1 MGRPPRHSQGGALV
15 ALCVVV
21 LALAAAAAAFGWHAL
36 GKPLPLPR
44 SPYDFDVRSGASLA
58 TVARDLTRAGVL
70 PHPAWLTLYARV
82 EGVDR
87 TIKAGSYEIADGIT
101 LRDLLGK
108 LTQGD
113 VTQTSLTIVE
123 GTTFAQLKAALRA
136 DDGIDKTVVDLP
148 DADLLA
154 RLGVARPSAEGLF
167 FPDTYFFAR
176 HTSDAAILKRA
187 ARMLE
192 ARLAAG
198 WAARAPDL
206 PLATPYDALIL
217 ASIVEKETGHPA
229 DRPLVAS
236 VFVNRL
242 RIGMPLQSDPTVI
255 YGMGATFDGNLHKRD
270 LAADTPYNTY
280 TRAGLP
286 PTPIALAS
294 QASLDAVLHPPATRY
309 LYFVSRGDGRSQ
321 FSATLEEHN
330 GAVAKFQKG
339 GARATP

>member
-1 MGRPPRHSQGGALV
+1 MGRPRRLSQGGALV
-15 ALCVVV
+15 ALVVV
-21 LALAAAAAAFGWHAL
+21 ALALAAAAAYGWHTL
-36 GKPLPLPR
+36 SRPLPLPR
-44 SPYDFDVRSGASLA
+44 SPYDFDVRSGASLGS
-58 TVARDLTRAGVL
+58 VARELASAGVI
-70 PHPAWLTLYARV
+70 PHPAWLTLMARV
-82 EGVDR
+82 ERVDR

-101 LRDLLGK
+101 LRGLLGK

-113 VTQTSLTIVE
+113 VTQVSLTIVE
-123 GTTFAQLKAALRA
+123 GATFAQVKATLRA
-136 DDGIDKTVVDLP
+136 DDGIDKTLLDLP
-148 DADLLA
+148 DAELLG

-198 WAARAPDL
+198 WAARAPGL

-217 ASIVEKETGHPA
+217 ASIVEKETGHAA

-255 YGMGATFDGNLHKRD
+255 YGMGAAFDGNLRKRD
-270 LAADTPYNTY
+270 LTTDTPYNTY

-286 PTPIALAS
+286 PTPIALVS

-339 GARATP
+339 GARTTP